1 VGAEAESG
9 SEGVTNMKQREV
21 GEVEGGR
28 DGDAGAKQTLT
39 PLELE
44 IMQVL
49 WEVGPST
56 VSEVQ
61 PRLKAELAYT
71 TVQTMLNVLLR
82 KGKVARAQEGRAF
95 RYRPAVSRERATGS
109 ALSDLVRRMFGGSSE
124 ALLMAM
130 VDTRQITAKELTRV
144 AERLSAAESAMP
156 SSEGA
161 GNGGAVDGSKAAG
174 KVEVKVAG
182 EEAGR

>member
-1 VGAEAESG
+1 MKSVDERTARAGM
-9 SEGVTNMKQREV
+9 EGVGQEV
-21 GEVEGGR
+21 
-28 DGDAGAKQTLT
+28 DAEAKQTLT

-130 VDTRQITAKELTRV
+130 VDTRQITAEELTRV
-144 AERLSAAESAMP
+144 AERLRAAEVST
-156 SSEGA
+156 EGA
-161 GNGGAVDGSKAAG
+161 AKGKGGGRATAAG
-174 KVEVKVAG
+174 MAGGSVAR
-182 EEAGR
+182 EEEER

>member
-1 VGAEAESG
+1 
-9 SEGVTNMKQREV
+9 VTNMEQRAVGGVGADQDEV
-21 GEVEGGR
+21 GR
-28 DGDAGAKQTLT
+28 DGDAEAKQTLT

-82 KGKVARAQEGRAF
+82 KGKVAREQERRAF

-130 VDTRQITAKELTRV
+130 VDTRQITAEELTRV
-144 AERLSAAESAMP
+144 AERLSAAESAVP

-161 GNGGAVDGSKAAG
+161 GKGGGNSARDGGKAAG
-174 KVEVKVAG
+174 
-182 EEAGR
+182 EEEGR